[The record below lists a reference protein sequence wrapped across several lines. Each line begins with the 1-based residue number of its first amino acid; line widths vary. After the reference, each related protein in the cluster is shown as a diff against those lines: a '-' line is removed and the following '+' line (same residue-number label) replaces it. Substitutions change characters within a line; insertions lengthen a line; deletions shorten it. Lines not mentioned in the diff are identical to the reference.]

1 MVNLDNEAIK
11 IRKILDNVIKK
22 SSAKHVAFS
31 GGLDSSIITSH
42 LPGPEKNGLAVI
54 CDDFIANDL
63 TYAQISAK
71 YLGLSLKILHVNT
84 ERLLDV
90 IENTISILENFN
102 DIEIRNSI
110 VMYLAL
116 DELKKSGVKTVL
128 TGDGA
133 DELFAGYNFL
143 INKSEDELENELTR
157 IRKIMHYTSNKIA
170 EFLGIKI
177 EQPFLNNEVIEYA
190 ENIPVSLKVN
200 EKNGKRYGKWILRMA
215 YENNLHNSIVWREK
229 SAMQDGSGTSGLTKF
244 FDSIITDN
252 IFNDK
257 IALIKK
263 NDNVRLRSK
272 ESLHYY
278 EIFRKEFKIKPENGH
293 SCNDCGNKLA
303 EDAKFCRMCGKFP
316 I

>member
-1 MVNLDNEAIK
+1 MVDLGNEKVK
-11 IRKILDNVIKK
+11 IRKILDDVIKK
-22 SSAKHVAFS
+22 SSAKHIAFS

-42 LPGPEKNGLAVI
+42 LHGSEKNGLVVI
-54 CDDFIANDL
+54 CDDFISNDL

-71 YLGLSLKILHVNT
+71 YLDLNLKILHVNT
-84 ERLLDV
+84 EKLLDV

-110 VMYLAL
+110 VMYLVL
-116 DELKKSGVKTVL
+116 DELKKSGVRTVL

-143 INKSEDELENELTR
+143 INKSEHELENELIR

-177 EQPFLNNEVIEYA
+177 EQPFLNKEVIEYA
-190 ENIPVSLKVN
+190 ENIPISLKVN

-215 YENNLHNSIVWREK
+215 YENNLHKSIVWREK

-244 FDSIITDN
+244 FDSVITDN

-257 IALIKK
+257 IALIQK

-272 ESLHYY
+272 ESLYYY
-278 EIFRKEFKIKPENGH
+278 EVFRKKFIIKPENGY

-303 EDAKFCRMCGKFP
+303 QDARFCKMCGKFP